1 MINTEKINRDYGF
14 PEGDMT
20 AEQMIGKIVSRTGVT
35 REQAREALEKF
46 GGDLLDAMIYV
57 ERTYGQA
64 SQAAQTAQPVQDAQP
79 AQTAQPVQDN
89 AQAASQT
96 EVNDKKEAPAAPTAP
111 QFDWRGAWDKV
122 RTVLVNNSLVIY
134 HEGKEIANVPVLF
147 CLIALLISVNS
158 ILIIAFGALF
168 FGVSYRFRGP
178 QLGNAKV
185 NFALDTLYGMAQTLK
200 NQIANAASAK

>member
-64 SQAAQTAQPVQDAQP
+64 AQTAQPVQDAQP
-79 AQTAQPVQDN
+79 AQDN